1 MPGRHTT
8 LLQVLSGALATCS
21 LMVPVEA
28 CYSHASCSGDSYC
41 DENHH
46 CYNCDYVRAGYYCDA
61 FDGDCST
68 CTGSEPDPEP
78 EPEPEPR
85 LPCNVIDRCDG
96 LVSSCNFET
105 GRCNYAGP
113 RTFSVLFFMM
123 MMAMLVCL
131 FLCCC
136 YKGQGRRQQAL
147 PHQVQPQPSRA
158 PILRDDGSKEELYRY
173 GLDSVFAILGV
184 AVLGPAVGIIGLRVH
199 IIFLS
204 VCWLTP
210 LVLLALPNVLSYR
223 LICRNEGYR
232 VSRICGKNWRGSW
245 DDVEAVFVY
254 EVIDDDSKFPPTYTQ
269 RPAVALRGG
278 SRDTRGYYTP
288 SSDFEFTGSFG
299 DVNWRSKP
307 ARACGLPNSRITVER
322 FVDYFADKYGVP
334 KGPPVP
340 AQVPN
345 KTVRIAARKRCPIP
359 MTPLEMRIR
368 QTQMQ
373 QLMQMQQQ
381 MQMMQVVCPAG
392 CSAGDIITV
401 TTPDAT
407 GNCQL
412 LQVQVPEGTAA
423 GATFVMRIP
432 PGVMQADSAETQQLM
447 QMPFVQ
453 AEPVVQAH
461 PAIATQ
467 PQQQQLLPSSVQD
480 GADVELLSEHA
491 ASVGASEDA
500 IDCARDIET
509 ART

>member
-1 MPGRHTT
+1 MVQSTWSEI
-8 LLQVLSGALATCS
+8 QVEQ
-21 LMVPVEA
+21 PVEA

-41 DENHH
+41 DESHH
-46 CYNCDYVRAGYYCDA
+46 CFNCDYVRAGDYCDA
-61 FDGDCST
+61 FDGDCFT
-68 CTGSEPDPEP
+68 CTGY
-78 EPEPEPR
+78 
-85 LPCNVIDRCDG
+85 
-96 LVSSCNFET
+96 
-105 GRCNYAGP
+105 YAG
-113 RTFSVLFFMM
+113 TFSVSFFMM
-123 MMAMLVCL
+123 MIAMLVCL

-147 PHQVQPQPSRA
+147 PHQVQPQPSGA
-158 PILRDDGSKEELYRY
+158 PLLRDDRSKEVYRY
-173 GLDSVFAILGV
+173 GLDSVFAILGL
-184 AVLGPAVGIIGLRVH
+184 AVLGPALGIIGLSAH

-204 VCWLTP
+204 FCWLTP

-223 LICRNEGYR
+223 LICRDEGYR
-232 VSRICGKNWRGSW
+232 VSRICGKNRCGSW

-254 EVIDDDSKFPPTYTQ
+254 EVIDDDSKFPPTYKQ

-299 DVNWRSKP
+299 EVNWRSKP

-373 QLMQMQQQ
+373 QFMQMQQSMQMQQQ

-407 GNCQL
+407 ANCQL

-423 GATFVMRIP
+423 GATFAMSIP

-447 QMPFVQ
+447 QM
-453 AEPVVQAH
+453 PVVQAH

-480 GADVELLSEHA
+480 GADVEQLSEHA